1 MRIFH
6 IWYRDRTVI
15 QVATRQLL
23 KVSFIWATNDSL
35 GLTSKYSLLLF
46 FLGESLIILSDRM
59 DKHHSFLGGLH
70 IRQPVIILYG
80 FGGDYCLPVGHQI
93 VPIITVIWDMV
104 PKLLKG
110 RHAKD
115 ISDTTDVDLCFNT
128 NIVTH
133 TVGLGGPCICVTK

>member
-93 VPIITVIWDMV
+93 VPIITFICDMV
-104 PKLLKG
+104 PTLLEG
-110 RHAKD
+110 RYAED
-115 ISDTTDVDLCFNT
+115 IRNTTDIGPCFNT
-128 NIVTH
+128 NIDPH
-133 TVGLGGPCICVTK
+133 PVGLGGTFIDVT